1 MYFDWMSPLVTSE
14 LTILMLLLSPVIPYR
29 LISHSEVEYQRGG
42 IARLLFLVWLR
53 GRRSPHGKVADCRS
67 GFESVPIRWRDR

>member
-14 LTILMLLLSPVIPYR
+14 LIILMLLLSPDIPYR
-29 LISHSEVEYQRGG
+29 LISQSEVEYQRVG
-42 IARLLFLVWLR
+42 IARLLFLVRLR
-53 GRRSPHGKVADCRS
+53 GRRSPHGKVSDRLS